1 MLPKSIEALKKLI
14 SIFFLLLF
22 LFNVGGYYM
31 VYLGFRHQARKNLL
45 HRLDTETYT
54 SNEITLLTIP
64 LTLPY
69 PVQEGVYERVN
80 GEFEY
85 KGAYYKLIK
94 QKLEHDTLF
103 IACYKDTQQKKIEAA
118 MADYT
123 KLANDVPTQ
132 SKQALNFLAKFFK
145 DFNASSRYTLSP
157 IAFQLEEIIFSDQ
170 EFTIIDES
178 YPIESPPPEHV
189 S

>member
-1 MLPKSIEALKKLI
+1 
-14 SIFFLLLF
+14 
-22 LFNVGGYYM
+22 M

-45 HRLDTETYT
+45 HRLDTEAYT

-69 PVQEGVYERVN
+69 PVQEGVYARVN

-85 KGAYYKLIK
+85 NGEYYKLIK
-94 QKLEHDTLF
+94 QKLENDTLF
-103 IACYKDTQQKKIEAA
+103 IACYKDTHQKRMEAA

-132 SKQALNFLAKFFK
+132 SKQALNFLAKLFK
-145 DFNASSRYTLSP
+145 DFNATPQYTLSTSP
-157 IAFQLEEIIFSDQ
+157 CLLQEVSFFDQ
-170 EFTIIDES
+170 DFVVIDKS
-178 YPIESPPPEHV
+178 YPIESPPPEQV